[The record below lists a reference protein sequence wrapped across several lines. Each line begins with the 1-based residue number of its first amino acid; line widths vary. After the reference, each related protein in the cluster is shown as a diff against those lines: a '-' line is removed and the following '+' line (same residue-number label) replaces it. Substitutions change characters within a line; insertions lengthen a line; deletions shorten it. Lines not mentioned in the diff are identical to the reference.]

1 MDVDEAIQ
9 NVLAH
14 HGIKGMKWGIR
25 RQKTKTV
32 TIETKRK
39 NKTKAKGGEG
49 LPIHQDAV
57 AKVTVAQVKK
67 KSGVNALSDNDLRAY
82 ANRLQLEAQV
92 SRLESEQKSAGRRWV
107 SKFMQNSGNQTAST
121 ASNEVSQSVG
131 RAVGKAAVKK
141 GTKVAVKTGVAAAI
155 G

>member
-107 SKFMQNSGNQTAST
+107 SKYLQNSGNQTAST

>member
-1 MDVDEAIQ
+1 MDVDEMIQ
-9 NVLAH
+9 NVLTH

-25 RQKTKTV
+25 RNRTPTSVAVSQKGK
-32 TIETKRK
+32 KL
-39 NKTKAKGGEG
+39 KAKGGENQ
-49 LPIHQDAV
+49 PAHKDAIK
-57 AKVTVAQVKK
+57 AKTIGQTKK
-67 KSGVNALSDNDLRAY
+67 KSGLHALSDQELRDY
-82 ANRLQLEAQV
+82 ANRLQLEASV
-92 SRLESEQKSAGRRWV
+92 NRLETEKKNAGGRWI
-107 SKFMQNSGNQTAST
+107 SKFLSNSGNQTANT